1 MVQFTPGTGTFGSVQ
16 AAVEVPESHGW
27 TGETMAYE
35 NLLKS
40 VEESA
45 QERQR
50 ELFEKAAKLAGEIRS
65 VARKQAEEIQGI
77 AVKEAERSASI
88 ERNKQLYLTKG
99 EIKEQS
105 LRMREKFFDV
115 AFEKARGQLLT
126 LRQDKKY
133 PAIFEQLAKEATG
146 AQGGQ
151 VFRVH
156 VDKRDEELCKKTL
169 SALDIHCDVL
179 TDIECMGGLVTST
192 PDGLIRIS
200 NTIESRLERIREH
213 KKLEIHAILS
223 GG

>member
-1 MVQFTPGTGTFGSVQ
+1 
-16 AAVEVPESHGW
+16 
-27 TGETMAYE
+27 MAYE

-45 QERQR
+45 QERQK
-50 ELFEKAAKLAGEIRS
+50 ELFGKASQQAGEIRS
-65 VARKQAEEIQGI
+65 AAKRQAEEIQEI
-77 AVKEAERSASI
+77 AVKEAEKSASI

-105 LRMREKFFDV
+105 LRMREKVFDA
-115 AFEKARGQLLT
+115 AFEKATGQLSG

-133 PAIFEQLAKEATG
+133 PAVFETLAREVTG
-146 AQGGQ
+146 AMGGQ
-151 VFRVH
+151 PFRVH
-156 VDKRDEELCKKTL
+156 VDRRDEELCKKTL
-169 SALDIHCDVL
+169 AALDIRCDVL
-179 TDIECMGGLVTST
+179 TDIQCMGGLVASS

-213 KKLEIHAILS
+213 KKLEIHAILA

>member
-1 MVQFTPGTGTFGSVQ
+1 
-16 AAVEVPESHGW
+16 
-27 TGETMAYE
+27 MAYE

-50 ELFEKAAKLAGEIRS
+50 ELFEKAAKQAGEIRS
-65 VARKQAEEIQGI
+65 EAKKQSEEIQDI
-77 AVKEAERSASI
+77 AIKEAEKSASI

-99 EIKEQS
+99 EIKELS
-105 LRMREKFFDV
+105 LRMREKIFDA
-115 AFEKARGQLLT
+115 AFDKARGQLST

-133 PAIFEQLAKEATG
+133 PAIFEQLAREATG
-146 AQGGQ
+146 AMSGQ
-151 VFRVH
+151 PFLVH
-156 VDKRDEELCKKTL
+156 VDKRDEELCKKIL
-169 SALDIHCDVL
+169 ESMKVRCDIL
-179 TDIECMGGLVTST
+179 TDIQCMGGLVASS